1 MAKERMARCYL
12 EWLAEWPKG
21 LPFMHMAVLLLLW
34 NNGQQASKKTCF
46 VLFFWLSL
54 GLWGNGFCIYSIGW
68 PQAFFEANQ
77 ENMLWVFL
85 LALLGALGQWLL

>member
-1 MAKERMARCYL
+1 MAKESMARYYL
-12 EWLAEWPKG
+12 ECLAEWPKG

-46 VLFFWLSL
+46 GLFFWLSL

-68 PQAFFEANQ
+68 PTSLKQAKKTCFGFFSWLCLG
-77 ENMLWVFL
+77 LWGNGFCK
-85 LALLGALGQWLL
+85 